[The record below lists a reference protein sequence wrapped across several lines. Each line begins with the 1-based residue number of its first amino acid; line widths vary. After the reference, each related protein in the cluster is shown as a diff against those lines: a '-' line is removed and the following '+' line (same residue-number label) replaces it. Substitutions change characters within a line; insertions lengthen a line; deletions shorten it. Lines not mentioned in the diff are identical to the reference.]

1 MDAWWAAYCEGLRSR
16 ICDGDFI
23 QGKDDAKMADSLIA
37 FISAGLSGC
46 RWETM
51 DSKVAN
57 EAITKQEYIDVYALK
72 LGKRMDV
79 PTDGLYELK
88 VRADKALQDAI
99 GTAAPPLQKLLQ
111 AFVSKN
117 EALKWSQGSFGPV
130 VYTSE
135 FLGTYCNAMISEVLY
150 QHPEKRYGQSYV
162 SGPRPLECGI
172 FYIDPN
178 VEYPLHYHQELE
190 VYYLLGGETR
200 FVWLVD
206 GKLVTMDRKQGEW
219 HFNPPNIPHA
229 ITTPLGKPHLSLWFR
244 EGGPGQATNN
254 KFGPKWVGCADG
266 LHMIDEHDI
275 ANIPDHVVHDDATM
289 KGSLGFGKG
298 TVYLK
303 DCDRFLRALT
313 PAQFEYLKSDPH
325 NMGQIDSLL
334 TPDKVDDLN
343 IELNIIEN
351 SLLTR

>member
-1 MDAWWAAYCEGLRSR
+1 MFGCCGASKIKVLEDVKADGQPDPPSPVEVMWKKEMDAWWAAYSENLRTR
-16 ICDGDFI
+16 ITDRDYI
-23 QGKDDAKMADSLIA
+23 QGKDDARMADSLIA

-79 PTDGLYELK
+79 PTDSLYELK

-135 FLGTYCNAMISEVLY
+135 FLGTYCNAMISDVLY

-178 VEYPLHYHQELE
+178 VEYPLHSHQELE

-206 GKLVTMDRKQGEW
+206 GKLVTMDRKQG
-219 HFNPPNIPHA
+219 
-229 ITTPLGKPHLSLWFR
+229 
-244 EGGPGQATNN
+244 
-254 KFGPKWVGCADG
+254 
-266 LHMIDEHDI
+266 
-275 ANIPDHVVHDDATM
+275 
-289 KGSLGFGKG
+289 
-298 TVYLK
+298 
-303 DCDRFLRALT
+303 
-313 PAQFEYLKSDPH
+313 
-325 NMGQIDSLL
+325 
-334 TPDKVDDLN
+334 
-343 IELNIIEN
+343 
-351 SLLTR
+351 